1 MTDLDND
8 NIMSN
13 DIWLQEL
20 LVMMKWQESISLRH
34 IFIKVLQ
41 QDSG

>member
-1 MTDLDND
+1 MTDLDDD

-20 LVMMKWQESISLRH
+20 LCNDGMTREYMFKKCFYQGFAAR
-34 IFIKVLQ
+34 
-41 QDSG
+41 